1 MLKQGG
7 TSSCLAINLHIVRF
21 TWMKLLTYPF
31 SHYFSAF
38 FQSKKIPTFIFGY
51 FFASISYHT
60 MPTSYIYSRKTW
72 EARSKESRAS
82 EHVEPPA
89 QGISGALSNLSE
101 NTYMLNRDQ
110 GQKKSNVVATVKEP
124 QKNPGLVLLSTVSTQ
139 ITERQQQDSAPQQK
153 PEEGSKNMMDLERKA
168 NQHLGGNI
176 VMDTNAQFDSHSQS
190 KISWHNDAHHYSHR
204 RNMMERM

>member
-1 MLKQGG
+1 
-7 TSSCLAINLHIVRF
+7 
-21 TWMKLLTYPF
+21 
-31 SHYFSAF
+31 
-38 FQSKKIPTFIFGY
+38 
-51 FFASISYHT
+51 
-60 MPTSYIYSRKTW
+60 
-72 EARSKESRAS
+72 
-82 EHVEPPA
+82 VEPPA

-153 PEEGSKNMMDLERKA
+153 PEEGSKNMIDLERKV